1 MIICTHATR
10 ENCWL
15 IQNKN
20 NPFPNLSFKLL
31 NTAVNLPKPSD
42 LPFSKP

>member
-1 MIICTHATR
+1 MQKLYIIFMIICTHATR

-20 NPFPNLSFKLL
+20 NPFPNLPLSC
-31 NTAVNLPKPSD
+31 
-42 LPFSKP
+42 